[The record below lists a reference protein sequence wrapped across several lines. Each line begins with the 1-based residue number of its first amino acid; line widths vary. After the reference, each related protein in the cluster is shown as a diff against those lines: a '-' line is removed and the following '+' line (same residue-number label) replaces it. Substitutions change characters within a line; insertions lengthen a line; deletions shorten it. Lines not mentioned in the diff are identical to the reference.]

1 MNLPVAPFLI
11 RPLLCLPLGF
21 SRDIKEFIIDWFFF
35 FAHVLFSI
43 TLFFSFLHSDLSF
56 NKLQSLPDE
65 IFNRLDQLN
74 IL

>member
-1 MNLPVAPFLI
+1 M
-11 RPLLCLPLGF
+11 
-21 SRDIKEFIIDWFFF
+21 FIIDCFF
-35 FAHVLFSI
+35 VSVSLSI

-65 IFNRLDQLN
+65 IFNGLGQLN

>member
-11 RPLLCLPLGF
+11 RPFLCLPLGF
-21 SRDIKEFIIDWFFF
+21 SRDIKEFIIDCFFF
-35 FAHVLFSI
+35 SAYVLFSI

-56 NKLQSLPDE
+56 NKLKSLPDG
-65 IFNRLDQLN
+65 IFNGLDQLK

>member
-1 MNLPVAPFLI
+1 MNLPVALFLI

-35 FAHVLFSI
+35 AYVLFSI

-56 NKLQSLPDE
+56 NKLQSIPDE
-65 IFNRLDQLN
+65 IFNGLDQLN